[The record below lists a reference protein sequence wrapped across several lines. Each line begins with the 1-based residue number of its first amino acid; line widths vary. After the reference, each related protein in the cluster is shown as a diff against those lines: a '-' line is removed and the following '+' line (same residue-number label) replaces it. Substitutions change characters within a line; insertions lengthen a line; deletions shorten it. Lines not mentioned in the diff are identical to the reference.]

1 MKDLRKV
8 VGHILLKYPSTRD
21 SDELL
26 YLEIL
31 RLKNFIMSP
40 DTFIN
45 YKEYNLPSFS
55 SVSRA
60 RRKVQEDER
69 NNKDIDDWKLQS
81 TKTVEKQRRR
91 LEEEYREFYRK

>member
-1 MKDLRKV
+1 MEDLRNIV
-8 VGHILLKYPSTRD
+8 EHILLKYPKTRD

-26 YLEIL
+26 YLEIV
-31 RLKNFIMSP
+31 RLKGYILNT
-40 DTFIN
+40 DTFLN
-45 YKEYNLPSFS
+45 YKDYNLPSFS
-55 SVSRA
+55 SMSRA

-81 TKTVEKQRRR
+81 SKTVEKQRRR